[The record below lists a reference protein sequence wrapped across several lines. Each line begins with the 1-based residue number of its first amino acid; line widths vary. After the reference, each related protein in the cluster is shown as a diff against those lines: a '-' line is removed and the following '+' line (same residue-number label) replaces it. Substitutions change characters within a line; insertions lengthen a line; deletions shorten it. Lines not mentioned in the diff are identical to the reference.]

1 MRPTPDELAIGIR
14 GLLRTFAPEI
24 TSPQGVRNFRRAMAT
39 LRDVRWNEAGFDV
52 LAENAVLAQ
61 TLEALRDAPTAAS
74 PILDLRSEIEALLA
88 DRAAPVSFAAANE
101 RNSQL
106 RLLLDRSLLAV
117 GAHDLAGSAALRRE
131 ITELL
136 LSLRTRTTV
145 NG

>member
-14 GLLRTFAPEI
+14 GLLRTLAPEI
-24 TSPQGVRNFRRAMAT
+24 ASPQGVRNFRRAMAT

-61 TLEALRDAPTAAS
+61 TLGAIRDAPTANA
-74 PILDLRSEIEALLA
+74 PIVGLRFEIEALLA
-88 DRAAPVSFAAANE
+88 DSAAPVSFAAANE

-106 RLLLDRSLLAV
+106 RLLLDRSLVAA
-117 GAHDLAGSAALRRE
+117 GAQDLAGSAALRRE

-136 LSLRTRTTV
+136 LSLRTHATA
-145 NG
+145 NA